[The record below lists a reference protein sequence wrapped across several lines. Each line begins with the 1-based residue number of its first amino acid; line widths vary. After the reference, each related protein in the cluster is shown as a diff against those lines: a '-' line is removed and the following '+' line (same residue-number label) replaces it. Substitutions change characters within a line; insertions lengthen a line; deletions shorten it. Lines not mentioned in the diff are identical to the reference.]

1 MTATKKIGLIALVA
15 SLSWGAQAANFDY
28 NYGQVGYETGDYDG
42 LTLTGSFEVNEELF
56 VLARYTG
63 LSNDDTGV
71 DIDFTE
77 ISIGAGYHMAIDEK
91 TDAVFTV
98 SLNSSEVDSPSQT
111 VIIGGFPVT
120 VPGFTVDDTG
130 ILLTAGVR
138 HNLNANV
145 ELAGGI
151 YHNSAFDGDTGFQG
165 EARYNINNEMSAGL
179 SFTSGDFVDGL
190 GVNFRMGF

>member
-98 SLNSSEVDSPSQT
+98 SLNSAEVDSSFQT
-111 VIIGGFPVT
+111 G
-120 VPGFTVDDTG
+120 PGSTVDDTG